1 MYVIDELGGFPECA
15 YSLLLSYQSSH
26 LPRGGDQLELVT
38 ASLHFILLFLCLAT
52 LPSPDLVSLPSFGRI
67 FRGQDQEGNLSSG

>member
-26 LPRGGDQLELVT
+26 PSRGGDQRVAGHRL
-38 ASLHFILLFLCLAT
+38 ASFCAPFIGEVYIPYIHVLLT
-52 LPSPDLVSLPSFGRI
+52 LPL
-67 FRGQDQEGNLSSG
+67 